1 MMGLAELPALHS
13 RERQATDERA
23 KLGICVIQVATIC
36 STSRCEMAAFIQG
49 TGCTVLDAGDLS
61 ALLGQP
67 SRCPAVF

>member
-1 MMGLAELPALHS
+1 MSEL
-13 RERQATDERA
+13 ER
-23 KLGICVIQVATIC
+23 LGIYVIQVATIC

-49 TGCTVLDAGDLS
+49 TGSTILDAGELS